1 MITRDHLIT
10 STKRNLTVRAILTLV
25 PIALLFLLSYVS
37 DIKALVVYKSIVTM
51 RYSIFVALEGYLGVK
66 IFRYIK
72 ILTDADYCDLVLTQ
86 RNDERITY
94 IGLKTNAIVVK
105 ILIYVIGIG
114 LIIFGFINSYVF
126 YTLLGILA
134 VIIIIYLSAY
144 VYFHKKY

>member
-1 MITRDHLIT
+1 MITRDQLIT

>member
-1 MITRDHLIT
+1 MITRDHLIA
-10 STKRNLTVRAILTLV
+10 STKRNLTVRAILTLL
-25 PIALLFLLSYVS
+25 PIALLFLLSHVS

-51 RYSIFVALEGYLGVK
+51 RYAIFVALEGYLGVK

-94 IGLKTNAIVVK
+94 IGLRTNAMVVK
-105 ILIYVIGIG
+105 ILIYVIGLG
-114 LIIFGFINSYVF
+114 LIIFGF

>member
-1 MITRDHLIT
+1 MITRDQLIT
-10 STKRNLTVRAILTLV
+10 STKRNLTIRAILTLL
-25 PIALLFLLSYVS
+25 PIALLFLLSHVS

-94 IGLKTNAIVVK
+94 ICLKTNAMVVK
-105 ILIYVIGIG
+105 ILVYVIGIG

-126 YTLLGILA
+126 YTFLGILA